1 MSVTSFVHGD
11 ENDMNASLCP
21 SDPALT
27 LKQGQTRDFDEQATL
42 LRGWNQH
49 YAQLSPGRFRGA
61 IVELLFDDIHL
72 FMEST
77 SHALHQHGKLD
88 EEAIAIGV
96 PLRANGHGLFCGSI
110 MATGAAPVFSGR
122 DGFEF
127 YSPDQLTMGGMV
139 ASRQALAEWLPE
151 QELDELE
158 GSAHLKKASPQ
169 TLAEAGRFLQTIFDL
184 CRHSPNLQQSA
195 AFRQRMRD
203 SVYACMAD
211 VLTDCNDQERNLS
224 PGRRARVVQQARDY
238 IEAAGDEPVGVED
251 LCRELNV
258 SRRTLQYCFQ
268 EVLGMNPVAFVRA
281 RRLNRVRQLLKEVD
295 SVTEA
300 ATAWG
305 FWHFGHF
312 SQEYKK
318 LFGELPSDTMRRHNR
333 P

>member
-1 MSVTSFVHGD
+1 
-11 ENDMNASLCP
+11 MNATPCP
-21 SDPALT
+21 STSGLT
-27 LKQGQTRDFDEQATL
+27 LKQEQTRDFDQQATL

-49 YAQLSPGRFRGA
+49 YAQLSPGHFRGA

-77 SHALHQHGKLD
+77 SHALYQNGKLGED
-88 EEAIAIGV
+88 AIALGI
-96 PLRANGHGLFCGSI
+96 PMRATGHGLFCGSVL
-110 MATGAAPVFSGR
+110 AGGAAPVFSGR

-139 ASRQALAEWLPE
+139 ASRRALAEWLPE
-151 QELDELE
+151 RALAELD
-158 GSAHLKKASPQ
+158 GAAHLKEVSPQ
-169 TLAEAGRFLQTIFDL
+169 TLAEAGRFLNTVFDL
-184 CRHSPNLQQSA
+184 CRRSPGLQQSA

-211 VLTDCNDQERNLS
+211 VLTDCGGPERNLS
-224 PGRRARVVQQARDY
+224 PGRRATVVQQARDH
-238 IEAAGDEPVGVED
+238 IDAAGDEQVGIED
-251 LCRELNV
+251 LCRELMV

-268 EVLGMNPVAFVRA
+268 EALGMNPAAFIRA
-281 RRLNRVRQLLKEVD
+281 RRLNQVRHLLKEVD

-318 LFGELPSDTMRRHNR
+318 LFGELPSDTLRRHHADGER
-333 P
+333 AYAA